1 MSTVQQPPEPEQR
14 ERPPGLDPT
23 RDVVRPPQG
32 PPPLPP
38 RYRPLAGRA
47 AAITAMFGILF
58 VIDLALIGAALL
70 NLDLIE
76 RLRGG
81 EDVPNSDLDANDTR
95 LGSIALGNIAVSFA
109 CVVLFIRWLH
119 LAYRNVDSIS
129 PSYRRFDT
137 GWAIG
142 SWFVPFLN
150 LVRPMQI
157 VTDVW
162 HSGKPIG
169 MRPPAWIALGWL
181 GLWGMWIYNR
191 IADGDP
197 AAGSPA
203 EMEKGTNQVIVSFAM
218 HAVLAVLAICVVR
231 SLTKRQEARAEEIA
245 AQPRTQ
251 LPSAAPAT
259 TA

>member
-70 NLDLIE
+70 NHGVIDRLESGSVPE
-76 RLRGG
+76 R
-81 EDVPNSDLDANDTR
+81 ELDANAMR
-95 LGSIALGNIAVSFA
+95 LSWLALASIAVSIA

-119 LAYRNVDSIS
+119 LAYRNVDAIS
-129 PSYRRFDT
+129 PPYRRFDT

-142 SWFVPFLN
+142 SWFVPILN
-150 LVRPMQI
+150 LVRPIQI

-162 HSGKPIG
+162 HSGLPERH
-169 MRPPAWIALGWL
+169 RPPAWLAVWWL
-181 GLWGMWIYNR
+181 GLWGLWIYNR
-191 IADGDP
+191 FLDGDP
-197 AAGSPA
+197 TGISIA
-203 EMEKGTNQVIVSFAM
+203 EMREGTNELIIGSAA
-218 HAVLAVLAICVVR
+218 HAALIVLAICVVR
-231 SLTKRQEARAEEIA
+231 SLTKRQEAKADWVA
-245 AQPRTQ
+245 AKEPTPLR
-251 LPSAAPAT
+251 SAAPAT